1 MKKNLWKEEQVGK
14 DNYQLMNLSHPEVDL
29 RVIAEME
36 AGVDVYYDRRW
47 GATAILADWM
57 GENLDVIR
65 NKRIL
70 ILGAGVGAE
79 TLILGSYGKHVWIN
93 DLAPVALELCGEQM
107 EKNDL
112 ENFTTLV
119 GRYEDLDLPE
129 VDLVVASF
137 LIYNKETYEAMRS
150 FMKQQQKCDLILV
163 NERLDP
169 FPKFLNEEAHEIV
182 FEKDGAVGVLLK
194 RA

>member
-1 MKKNLWKEEQVGK
+1 MKKNLWKEERVGQ
-14 DNYQLMNLSHPEVDL
+14 DNYQLMNLSHPEVDR

-36 AGVDVYYDRRW
+36 AGIDVYYDRRW
-47 GATAILADWM
+47 GATAILTDWM

-93 DLAPVALELCGEQM
+93 DLAPVALEICGEQM
-107 EKNDL
+107 EKNGL
-112 ENFTTLV
+112 KNFTTLV

-137 LIYNKETYEAMRS
+137 LIYNKETHEAMRS
-150 FMKQQQKCDLILV
+150 FMKQQQQCDLILV
-163 NERLDP
+163 NERLGP

-182 FEKDGAVGVLLK
+182 FEKDGAVGVLVK

>member
-47 GATAILADWM
+47 GATAILTDWM